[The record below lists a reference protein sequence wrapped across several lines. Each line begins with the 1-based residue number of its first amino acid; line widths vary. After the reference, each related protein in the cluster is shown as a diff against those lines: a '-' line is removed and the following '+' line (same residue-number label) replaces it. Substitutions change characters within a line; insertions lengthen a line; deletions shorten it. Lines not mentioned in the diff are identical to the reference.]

1 MAKDYVSIL
10 SQSTASSRSPLSS
23 RSSTRSIRSIE
34 SFVKSDNK
42 QISEEVLKEIQE
54 DILSKTNESLQKYF
68 EKILSTIKDE
78 NDENI
83 LKVCQST
90 HQNNLTSILET
101 EAKIV
106 KKSLI
111 TDQFD
116 GKFISKQRENLIE
129 TLQNEHCDSHINV
142 ANDNAEEMLNDL
154 ENELNEEMTSRLQ
167 ELYRF
172 HRNITLKLNIN
183 KTTSVEIQED
193 LLETKLIQALNQ
205 INTKVNE
212 LSQEGKSHF
221 INMID
226 AKEAR
231 FRKKIEREMRTLNR
245 ELDKLTLAAENKK
258 LEERS
263 KTCVI
268 M

>member
-1 MAKDYVSIL
+1 M
-10 SQSTASSRSPLSS
+10 
-23 RSSTRSIRSIE
+23 
-34 SFVKSDNK
+34 
-42 QISEEVLKEIQE
+42 
-54 DILSKTNESLQKYF
+54 
-68 EKILSTIKDE
+68 
-78 NDENI
+78 
-83 LKVCQST
+83 
-90 HQNNLTSILET
+90 
-101 EAKIV
+101 
-106 KKSLI
+106 
-111 TDQFD
+111 
-116 GKFISKQRENLIE
+116 
-129 TLQNEHCDSHINV
+129 
-142 ANDNAEEMLNDL
+142 
-154 ENELNEEMTSRLQ
+154 
-167 ELYRF
+167 
-172 HRNITLKLNIN
+172 
-183 KTTSVEIQED
+183 
-193 LLETKLIQALNQ
+193 LETKLIQALNQ